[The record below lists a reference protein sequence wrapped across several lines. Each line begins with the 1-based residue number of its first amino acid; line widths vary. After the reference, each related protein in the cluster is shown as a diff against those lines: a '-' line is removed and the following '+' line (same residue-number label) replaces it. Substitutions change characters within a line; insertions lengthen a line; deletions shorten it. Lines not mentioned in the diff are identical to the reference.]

1 MSDLVVF
8 LFGCL
13 VTSLCIAAVGLL
25 LWGATLDEE
34 NNLPQA
40 EARDRSG

>member
-1 MSDLVVF
+1 MSELVVF

-13 VTSLCIAAVGLL
+13 VTSLCIAAVALL

-34 NNLPQA
+34 SNTLHA
-40 EARDRSG
+40 EARD